1 MMALRML
8 NVPVPDTLVELLRH
22 ATDLHRKPDA
32 LRFKAERQW
41 RDISSQDLMQ
51 RVRHTAL
58 GLDALGIAAGDRV
71 AMLAESSPLWTI
83 ADFGILATGAIN
95 VPIYPTQ
102 SPQQVEY
109 ILDESRPRFLFVSTA
124 RQLKRIHPVIE
135 AFPDMR
141 VITFQSG
148 IEGYTDFA
156 ALEASGREAESGAAH
171 RFDDMRSAIASDDP
185 ASIIYTSGTTGE
197 PKGAILTHR
206 NLCFNA
212 VSSAEVISCG
222 PGDVALSFLPLSHIF
237 ERTVVYL
244 AILRGVTVCY
254 AESLETVAAN
264 LLEVRPTMMTAVPR
278 FFEKV
283 YERILK
289 ARSKLS
295 PVKQKLFDW
304 SLPVGRA
311 WARAIDQGSRPSIGL
326 RLRHA
331 VADRLVFSKWRDVV
345 GNRLERFVS
354 GGAPLSPDL
363 AYTFW
368 GAGIPILQGYG
379 LTETS
384 PVIAVNSVGRN
395 RMGTVGHPIPGTEVR
410 LADDGE
416 ILTRGPHVF
425 LGYFKKPAETAEILA
440 EDGWLKTGDI
450 GSIDADGF
458 VAITDRKKDLIKT
471 SAGKYVPPQPI
482 ENLLRL
488 SPFIDQAVLVGNGR
502 KHVTALV
509 VPSREHAG
517 EWATAE
523 GLETGDLD
531 ALLASPALLAAVRG
545 EVARLTSHL
554 ADYERIKG
562 VALIAHEFTIDGG
575 ELTPTLKVRR
585 RFVEEKYR
593 EIIDA
598 LYRNDSH

>member
-1 MMALRML
+1 ML
-8 NVPVPDTLVELLRH
+8 GTMTNATVPETLVELLRH
-22 ATDLHRKPDA
+22 ATDRHRKPDA
-32 LRFKAERQW
+32 LRYKSERQW
-41 RDISSQDLMQ
+41 RDISSDDLIK

-58 GLDALGIAAGDRV
+58 ALDGLGIVAGDRV

-109 ILDESRPRFLFVSTA
+109 ILDESRPKLLFVSTA
-124 RQLKRIHPVIE
+124 RQVKRIRPVIE

-141 VITFQSG
+141 VITFQPG

-156 ALEASGREAESGAAH
+156 TLEASGADAESEAPN
-171 RFDDMRSAIASDDP
+171 RFDEMRTAIGSDDP

-222 PGDVALSFLPLSHIF
+222 PGDIALSFLPLSHIF
-237 ERTVVYL
+237 ERTVIYL
-244 AILRGVTVCY
+244 AILKGVTVCY

-283 YERILK
+283 YERIMK
-289 ARSKLS
+289 ARAKLS
-295 PVKQKLFDW
+295 PAKQRLFDW

-311 WARAIDQGSRPSIGL
+311 WAKAIDQGRSPSPFL
-326 RLRHA
+326 RVKHA
-331 VADRLVFSKWRDVV
+331 IADRLVFAKWRDVV

-384 PVIAVNSVGRN
+384 PVIAVNSLRRN
-395 RMGTVGHPIPGTEVR
+395 RMGTVGHPIPDTEVK
-410 LADDGE
+410 LAEDGE

-425 LGYFKKPAETAEILA
+425 SGYFKKPAETAEILGD
-440 EDGWLKTGDI
+440 DGWLKTGDI
-450 GSIDADGF
+450 GTIDSDGF
-458 VAITDRKKDLIKT
+458 LAITDRKKDLIKT

-488 SPFIDQAVLVGNGR
+488 SEFVDQALLVGNGR
-502 KHVTALV
+502 KHVAALV
-509 VPSREHAG
+509 VPNREHVA
-517 EWATAE
+517 EWAASS
-523 GLETGDLD
+523 GRSSDDID
-531 ALLASPALLAAVRG
+531 ALLTSPELLATIRG
-545 EVARLTSHL
+545 EVARLTAHL

-593 EIIDA
+593 DTIDA
-598 LYRNDSH
+598 LYRNDIH